1 MDPAPSSPR
10 VRDQKTQGRLEQI
23 LERGI
28 WNSRLI
34 VILAV
39 LFGILSAFVLFIVG
53 SIEIITTLRHSLSI
67 ADETIRHEEI
77 LVGIIGA
84 VDFYLIGI
92 VLLIFSFGVY
102 ELFISKI
109 VVARNE
115 GEFNNILEI
124 YTLEDLKTRIAE
136 VVIVVLIIS
145 FFQRMVTMVLKT
157 SQDMLF
163 MAISILAISLCVYF
177 MYKHRV

>member
-1 MDPAPSSPR
+1 M
-10 VRDQKTQGRLEQI
+10 
-23 LERGI
+23 
-28 WNSRLI
+28 
-34 VILAV
+34 
-39 LFGILSAFVLFIVG
+39 LFIVG
-53 SIEIITTLRHSLSI
+53 SIEIVTTLWHSLSI
-67 ADETIRHEEI
+67 TDMTMRHDEI

-109 VVARNE
+109 IVARNE

-124 YTLEDLKTRIAE
+124 YSLEDLKTRITE

-145 FFQRMVTMVLKT
+145 FFQRMITMVLKT

-163 MAISILAISLCVYF
+163 MAISILAVSLCVFF
-177 MYKHRV
+177 MYKHRT

>member
-1 MDPAPSSPR
+1 M
-10 VRDQKTQGRLEQI
+10 
-23 LERGI
+23 
-28 WNSRLI
+28 
-34 VILAV
+34 
-39 LFGILSAFVLFIVG
+39 SAFVLFIVG
-53 SIEIITTLRHSLSI
+53 SIEIVTTLWHSLSI
-67 ADETIRHEEI
+67 TDMTMRHDEI

-109 VVARNE
+109 IVARNE

-124 YTLEDLKTRIAE
+124 YSLEDLKTRITE

-145 FFQRMVTMVLKT
+145 FFQRMITMVLKT

-163 MAISILAISLCVYF
+163 MAISILAVSLCVFF
-177 MYKHRV
+177 MYKHRT